1 MDAKLIILFLSN
13 MSHPEYRPPGENDVR
28 SPCPALNCL
37 ANHGFLPRSGK
48 DFSMSELIEALNKGF
63 NTSRAFASVQTL
75 GAFTMSLSDLQRHG
89 ILEHDASL
97 SRQDAAIGDHVNV
110 DKTLVDLLLT
120 YKVGE
125 KINIESLAKLHH
137 VRYTDSKE
145 RNKDFY
151 YGWRQQSLSF
161 GESSLLLCVIG
172 GATNKEVDAKVAEIF
187 FKEERLADE
196 WKSSETPIGL
206 FEILNYQKE
215 IEKKAEEVRPK

>member
-1 MDAKLIILFLSN
+1 

-75 GAFTMSLSDLQRHG
+75 GAFTMYGKLFQKMSLSDLQRHG

-187 FKEERLADE
+187 L
-196 WKSSETPIGL
+196 
-206 FEILNYQKE
+206 
-215 IEKKAEEVRPK
+215 KKKDLLMNGNHLRHLLDYLKYLITKKKLRKKLKK

>member
-1 MDAKLIILFLSN
+1 
-13 MSHPEYRPPGENDVR
+13 
-28 SPCPALNCL
+28 
-37 ANHGFLPRSGK
+37 
-48 DFSMSELIEALNKGF
+48 MSELIDALNKGF
-63 NTSRAFASVQTL
+63 NVSRAFASVQTL
-75 GAFTMSLSDLQRHG
+75 AAFTMYGKLFQKMSLSDLQRHG
-89 ILEHDASL
+89 FLEHDASL

-120 YKVGE
+120 YKVSE

-137 VRYTDSKE
+137 VRYADSKE
-145 RNKDFY
+145 RNKDFD

-172 GATNKEVDAKVAEIF
+172 GSTNKEIDAKIVEIF
-187 FKEERLADE
+187 FKEERLADD

-215 IEKKAEEVRPK
+215 IEKKAEEVKPK